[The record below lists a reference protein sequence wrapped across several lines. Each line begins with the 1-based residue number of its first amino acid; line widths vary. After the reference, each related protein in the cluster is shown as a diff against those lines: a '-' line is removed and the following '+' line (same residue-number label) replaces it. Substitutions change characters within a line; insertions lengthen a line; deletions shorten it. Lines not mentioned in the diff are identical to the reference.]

1 MMRGKRKSD
10 INVNSSGE
18 MKRQKGRGKVGENV
32 SVNYNI
38 NK

>member
-18 MKRQKGRGKVGENV
+18 MKGKREGGKLE
-32 SVNYNI
+32 
-38 NK
+38 KM